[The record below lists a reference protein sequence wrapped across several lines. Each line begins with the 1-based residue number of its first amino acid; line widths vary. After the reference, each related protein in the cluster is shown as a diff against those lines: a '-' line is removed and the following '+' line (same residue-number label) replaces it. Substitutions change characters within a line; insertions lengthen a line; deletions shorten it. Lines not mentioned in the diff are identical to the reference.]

1 MSEKNSKKVDFS
13 DCKIYLCYHKTE
25 KMMKKIFFAFGFLL
39 LPIFAA
45 CAQNKEASPAPQ
57 KTYVKH
63 IDGND
68 FKELIWDFSDP
79 NNNGTIVYKGDLP
92 CIVDFYTTWCG
103 PCKRIAPIMEELAKE
118 YEGKIKVGKVNTDEN
133 MSLSSQ
139 FQITSIP
146 CLIIFKNGKAIN
158 KMVGFRPKNDI
169 KQEIDNVL

>member
-1 MSEKNSKKVDFS
+1 
-13 DCKIYLCYHKTE
+13 
-25 KMMKKIFFAFGFLL
+25 MKKIFFAFGFLL

-79 NNNGTIVYKGDLP
+79 KNNGKIVYKGDLP

-118 YEGKIKVGKVNTDEN
+118 YEGKIYIYKVNTEEPN
-133 MSLSSQ
+133 SQVLSHV
-139 FQITSIP
+139 FGIRSIP
-146 CLIIFKNGKAIN
+146 TLFYFPKNGYPQVSQGAMEKEQYKQIN
-158 KMVGFRPKNDI
+158 ETILLNNK
-169 KQEIDNVL
+169 